1 MIVEVIK
8 EFKKQVTI
16 HKVGDTLGV
25 TKDLAK
31 HLIKEGLVKDVNN
44 VLKIKKVAKPV
55 KETPKKVSKSK
66 SKKK

>member
-8 EFKKQVTI
+8 EFKKHVTN

-31 HLIKEGLVKDVNN
+31 YLINEGLVKDVNN
-44 VLKIKKVAKPV
+44 VLNIKKVVKPV

-66 SKKK
+66 PKKK